1 MPNLIPQGVIVL
13 GILTVIGFI
22 KAMGH
27 VIDAVTDPLIAAK
40 SDRSQNRNGRRIPMM
55 KWAAVPFGAC
65 ALLIFCVPFSE
76 SGIGNAVWIAVFM
89 WGYYLF
95 YTIYMIPHTALIPEM
110 VQNENQRVNTYT
122 WSSFFFVAGSAAG
135 YAAPALV
142 RIWKGYGLNAVSSWR
157 STFAAYTVIGIF
169 LTKQVKTPAVRMA
182 GLITEIEKKQPFL
195 RKMYPELLAMF
206 ESLAPYMNLPMRL
219 VFANMWCFGGLLK
232 RLIPA
237 LNAQAGDYTAEVFF
251 RCVKEEDLQSDLEVF
266 RKLAAEYE
274 IEIEE
279 VLEDEY
285 HRPASLTSGGYRF
298 IKSCVEEQF
307 NYAACASFILPA
319 GTDAR
324 HFSDL
329 SDAVIRFA
337 PIDINNQQYASVHN
351 KNENIGMDAV
361 ARAVE
366 FYKNLLK
373 KM

>member
-1 MPNLIPQGVIVL
+1 
-13 GILTVIGFI
+13 
-22 KAMGH
+22 
-27 VIDAVTDPLIAAK
+27 
-40 SDRSQNRNGRRIPMM
+40 
-55 KWAAVPFGAC
+55 
-65 ALLIFCVPFSE
+65 
-76 SGIGNAVWIAVFM
+76 
-89 WGYYLF
+89 
-95 YTIYMIPHTALIPEM
+95 M

-142 RIWKGYGLNAVSSWR
+142 SIWKGYGLNAVSSWR

-169 LTKQVKTPAVRMA
+169 LAKQVKTPAVRMA

-232 RLIPA
+232 HLIPA
-237 LNAQAGDYTAEVFF
+237 LNAQAGAMLGTTCTFKNLQTTQAGDCTAEVFF